1 MAKSRHFYGFFTRF
15 RAIFGVLQR
24 TLTPSF
30 VGSNPATP
38 AKTDSVEHLIKRGVC
53 WVFFYVKS
61 KKISEFFAVSCR
73 DCGTAFAEVNGK
85 NYR

>member
-1 MAKSRHFYGFFTRF
+1 MAKNRHFYEFFARF

-38 AKTDSVEHLIKRGVC
+38 AMIADEKAAK
-53 WVFFYVKS
+53 
-61 KKISEFFAVSCR
+61 
-73 DCGTAFAEVNGK
+73 
-85 NYR
+85 